1 MLKERVF
8 SIQYSVFSIPVSAFQ
23 LGNHSGRLR
32 CHTHTNLCDWRLK
45 MRLIISV
52 LTGAL
57 ALGIGPALEA
67 QKTPKKEP
75 APRLAPSEKDG
86 CVTNDGKTECVFR
99 RSGVDSAL
107 MKRPVIGVELS
118 PTGTLRDTI
127 GVFVSRVT
135 PKGPA
140 EKAGIIEGD
149 RIVSINGVDLRVN
162 AADAEDGYA
171 ADLPR
176 RRLTREVGKLTPGNV
191 ANLRVWS
198 GGRIRDVSVTVGRAY
213 DLKEAGSF
221 GGYFDGMP
229 GGAIRLMPGMMDGM
243 RMQLREFPKIRMEQM
258 RIPRMRFE
266 DMEFPRMEI
275 ERLRDGVLF
284 NKLRDGDR
292 WKVGPDG
299 DWILEKSKKAEA
311 EKKEKAKK

>member
-1 MLKERVF
+1 
-8 SIQYSVFSIPVSAFQ
+8 
-23 LGNHSGRLR
+23 
-32 CHTHTNLCDWRLK
+32 

-52 LTGAL
+52 VTSALTL
-57 ALGIGPALEA
+57 AVAPALEA
-67 QKTPKKEP
+67 QKTPKKE
-75 APRLAPSEKDG
+75 ANPSIKMTDRDSCTTRDG
-86 CVTNDGKTECVFR
+86 RTECVFR
-99 RSGVDSAL
+99 KFDFDSAL
-107 MKRPVIGVELS
+107 QTRPVIGVELS

-162 AADAEDGYA
+162 SADAEDGYA

-198 GGRIRDVSVTVGRAY
+198 GGRVRDVAVTIGRAS
-213 DLKEAGSF
+213 DFREAGSF
-221 GGYFDGMP
+221 GYFDGMP
-229 GGAIRLMPGMMDGM
+229 GGALRLMPGMMDGM
-243 RMQLREFPKIRMEQM
+243 RMQLREYPKIRMEQM
-258 RIPRMRFE
+258 RVPRMRWE
-266 DMEFPRMEI
+266 EMDFPRLKMDM
-275 ERLRDGVLF
+275 ERLRDEGTF
-284 NKLRDGDR
+284 YKLHDGDHWR
-292 WKVGPDG
+292 LGPDG
-299 DWILEKSKKAEA
+299 EYIFEKSKKSKEEA

>member
-1 MLKERVF
+1 
-8 SIQYSVFSIPVSAFQ
+8 
-23 LGNHSGRLR
+23 
-32 CHTHTNLCDWRLK
+32 

-57 ALGIGPALEA
+57 TLGLAPALEA
-67 QKTPKKEP
+67 QKTPKKET
-75 APRLAPSEKDG
+75 APKLAPTEKDG
-86 CVTNDGKTECVFR
+86 CITRDGRTECVFR
-99 RSGVDSAL
+99 RTDLDSSL

-140 EKAGIIEGD
+140 EKAGVIEGD
-149 RIVSINGVDLRVN
+149 RIVSINGIDLRVN

-198 GGRIRDVSVTVGRAY
+198 GGRVRDVAVTIGRAS
-213 DLKEAGSF
+213 DFREAGSF
-221 GGYFDGMP
+221 GYFDGMP
-229 GGAIRLMPGMMDGM
+229 GGAMRLMPGMMDGM
-243 RMQLREFPKIRMEQM
+243 RMQLREFPKLRMEQM
-258 RIPRMRFE
+258 RVPRMRWE
-266 DMEFPRMEI
+266 QMELPRMEMQ
-275 ERLRDGVLF
+275 LRKLDDGGYIF
-284 NKLRDGDR
+284 
-292 WKVGPDG
+292 
-299 DWILEKSKKAEA
+299 EKSKKSREEA
-311 EKKEKAKK
+311 EKKEKSKK